1 MDKYSN
7 ALNKVLTDFQFIEEC
22 LKMYMVY
29 ADRIIQ
35 INVSSYFPYKYN
47 RKDVEKLAL
56 GKLTDRYSKLSDNIS
71 LVKQIQEV
79 MKKRND
85 LAHQG
90 FLFTSEE
97 QKDTKLLESLT
108 TDLEQLHIK
117 TKKILFELSKET
129 SSLEEHLTK
138 GSTQI

>member
-22 LKMYMVY
+22 LKMYMTY

-56 GKLTDRYSKLSDNIS
+56 GKLTDRYSKLSDNTS

-97 QKDTKLLESLT
+97 QKDKRLLESLT
-108 TDLEQLHIK
+108 TNLEQLHIK
-117 TKKILFELSKET
+117 TKNILFELSKET

-138 GSTQI
+138 RSTQI

>member
-71 LVKQIQEV
+71 LVKQIQGV
-79 MKKRND
+79 MKKRNN

-97 QKDTKLLESLT
+97 QNDTKLIESLT

-129 SSLEEHLTK
+129 SSLEEHLIK
-138 GSTQI
+138 RSTQI